1 MKKRISVLLCKA
13 VIALLILLL
22 PSVEKEQAGV
32 SLVFFGWLNSVLTGG
47 EYFSPNHL
55 KI

>member
-32 SLVFFGWLNSVLTGG
+32 SLVFFWLAKQRVDRQRV
-47 EYFSPNHL
+47 F
-55 KI
+55 